1 MNSIHKLLL
10 ILATVLAVGTGV
22 AIAAGGNGGS
32 SSDPATTTVV
42 DVKGPCDEAEHAGDP
57 ECAGVQVPEDNDAN
71 EQGEDENDD
80 HGRGRDHAEDD
91 GTVDDDNAQD
101 DDLSLIHI

>member
-1 MNSIHKLLL
+1 MNPIHKLLL

-57 ECAGVQVPEDNDAN
+57 ECAGVQVPEDNDAD
-71 EQGEDENDD
+71 EQGEDNSGPSANSGPGSSHDD
-80 HGRGRDHAEDD
+80 E
-91 GTVDDDNAQD
+91 DDDNSGPGGGED
-101 DDLSLIHI
+101 D